1 MLSMVLE
8 SLRQKGQNSFYYEK
22 FLNDRI
28 DTLQND
34 ELMNFKLEGL
44 PRDKLKELNQ
54 AKLVTSQAKPLTDVK
69 WGRGR

>member
-8 SLRQKGQNSFYYEK
+8 SLRQKGQNSSYYEK

-34 ELMNFKLEGL
+34 ELINLELEDL
-44 PRDKLKELNQ
+44 PMDKWNQ
-54 AKLVTSQAKPLTDVK
+54 AKLLTDVK

>member
-8 SLRQKGQNSFYYEK
+8 SLRQKGQNSLYYAK

-34 ELMNFKLEGL
+34 ELMNFKLEDL
-44 PRDKLKELNQ
+44 LRDKLEELN
-54 AKLVTSQAKPLTDVK
+54 QAKPLTDVK